1 MADLKV
7 VIGALL
13 DQSQAK
19 QDLAAQLKKIGNL
32 KVHVE
37 TDVDYQELTKYG
49 KFQNRLAQTIQKRA
63 QEQRNIELR
72 QAKAINSVIEKRYR
86 LMQRFSSIANQ
97 NLGELQSI
105 TGDAKVVGSSS
116 RGVQE
121 SLAAAQSLEVKYKEL
136 LQTFQSSKFD
146 NSTIERVSDEIQ
158 MLQKTYTSVM
168 SKLRKET
175 SYLTDTRQWE
185 DFTARIQAGRD
196 KLASMSD
203 ISVSALSF
211 DESSYAKFVELSNA
225 EIRDPVELKKW
236 EASIVELQ
244 RAFDKMNASEGKF
257 RESQEKLRQTISNNL
272 KTLEQFT
279 SNSRIAESSNKNIQ
293 QALGD
298 AQKIVVTYQ
307 EFRKKIDDPLMSED
321 EFADITQQIREFQK
335 EYTTVVANLRKQT
348 SFLVDSTKWDD
359 FSERI
364 DAGKEK
370 LASIETSLLS
380 KLPYDEANYDRI
392 SDLIYSDITNPV
404 ELKKWEKNIQAFE
417 ASLQQAV
424 VSMQKIQSLRQKLGD
439 SISGRINILEGFAS
453 SQGISQ
459 SESKRV
465 QQSYANIQK
474 LIAQYEELQK
484 VIQNP
489 MSSESDLDEVAKKIE
504 GLKKSFVEAVRDIKA
519 NTKFITDDDEWERFQ
534 ANLDAAKS
542 KLATFEIKN
551 SAFKS
556 DSDLVSQ
563 FAELQNALNG
573 IKDPKA
579 LRAWNSEYLA
589 FTERVKAAGKATL
602 SFTDTLKNN
611 ISKFTQWFTIGG
623 VVASTTRHIQEMYT
637 QVKALDDSLT
647 ELRKVSDLT
656 GASLE
661 SFVDKAFALGS
672 EIGRTGQ
679 EVIDATTTF
688 KRAGYTLDESLD
700 LAEAALVMTNV
711 GDNIGDTAEAASYL
725 ISVLKGF
732 NLSDTDAM
740 KVVDMINE
748 TSNNAAIDFD
758 NIAEGLRRV
767 SSTMSQT
774 GTSLSETIGLLTGG
788 FGQLRDIEMVS
799 SGKQEAPYAQKCA

>member
-37 TDVDYQELTKYG
+37 TDIDYQELTKYG
-49 KFQNRLAQTIQKRA
+49 LFQSQLAQTAQKRA
-63 QEQRNIELR
+63 QERRQTELR
-72 QAKAINSVIEKRYR
+72 QAKAINAAIEADYKASQTTQTKLAQSEARRRAEARKQEESQARAIEEKYQ
-86 LMQRFSSIANQ
+86 LAQRSERVATS
-97 NLGELQSI
+97 NLKELTLF
-105 TGDAKVVGSSS
+105 TGNERISDSSS
-116 RGVQE
+116 KKVQE
-121 SLAAAQSLEVKYKEL
+121 SLRDAQALETEYRKLIAVL
-136 LQTFQSSKFD
+136 TSPQSDFSMV
-146 NSTIERVSDEIQ
+146 EQASDEIKA
-158 MLQKTYTSVM
+158 LQKTYSSVI
-168 SKLRKET
+168 
-175 SYLTDTRQWE
+175 
-185 DFTARIQAGRD
+185 A
-196 KLASMSD
+196 
-203 ISVSALSF
+203 
-211 DESSYAKFVELSNA
+211 
-225 EIRDPVELKKW
+225 
-236 EASIVELQ
+236 
-244 RAFDKMNASEGKF
+244 
-257 RESQEKLRQTISNNL
+257 NL
-272 KTLEQFT
+272 K
-279 SNSRIAESSNKNIQ
+279 
-293 QALGD
+293 
-298 AQKIVVTYQ
+298 
-307 EFRKKIDDPLMSED
+307 
-321 EFADITQQIREFQK
+321 
-335 EYTTVVANLRKQT
+335 KQT
-348 SFLVDSTKWDD
+348 SFLVDSTEWED
-359 FSERI
+359 FSERVN
-364 DAGKEK
+364 AGREK
-370 LASIETSLLS
+370 LMSIMTSLPAGLS
-380 KLPYDEANYDRI
+380 FDKANYAKFADLANTDV
-392 SDLIYSDITNPV
+392 SDPTV
-404 ELKKWEKNIQAFE
+404 LKKWEKGIRELESAFNQAIASMQQFQ
-417 ASLQQAV
+417 SLQQKLDSS
-424 VSMQKIQSLRQKLGD
+424 VSG
-439 SISGRINILEGFAS
+439 NIDILKGLTS

-519 NTKFITDDDEWERFQ
+519 NTKFITNDDEWERFQ

-542 KLATFEIKN
+542 KLAIFEIKN

>member
-32 KVHVE
+32 KIHVE
-37 TDVDYQELTKYG
+37 TDVDYQELIKYVS
-49 KFQNRLAQTIQKRA
+49 FQNQLAQTAQKRA
-63 QEQRNIELR
+63 QERRQTELR
-72 QAKAINSVIEKRYR
+72 QAKAINAAIEANYKASQATQTKIAQSEARR
-86 LMQRFSSIANQ
+86 RAEARKQEESQARAINKSIEVEEKYQLAQ
-97 NLGELQSI
+97 QSERVVTSNLKELTLF
-105 TGDAKVVGSSS
+105 TGNERISDSSS
-116 RGVQE
+116 KKVQE
-121 SLAAAQSLEVKYKEL
+121 SLRDAQALETEYRKLIAVL
-136 LQTFQSSKFD
+136 TSPQSDFSMV
-146 NSTIERVSDEIQ
+146 EQASDEIKA
-158 MLQKTYTSVM
+158 LQKTYSSVI
-168 SKLRKET
+168 
-175 SYLTDTRQWE
+175 
-185 DFTARIQAGRD
+185 A
-196 KLASMSD
+196 
-203 ISVSALSF
+203 
-211 DESSYAKFVELSNA
+211 
-225 EIRDPVELKKW
+225 
-236 EASIVELQ
+236 
-244 RAFDKMNASEGKF
+244 
-257 RESQEKLRQTISNNL
+257 NL
-272 KTLEQFT
+272 K
-279 SNSRIAESSNKNIQ
+279 
-293 QALGD
+293 
-298 AQKIVVTYQ
+298 
-307 EFRKKIDDPLMSED
+307 
-321 EFADITQQIREFQK
+321 
-335 EYTTVVANLRKQT
+335 KQT
-348 SFLVDSTKWDD
+348 SFLVDSTEWED

-364 DAGKEK
+364 NAGREK
-370 LASIETSLLS
+370 LMSIMTSLPAGLS
-380 KLPYDEANYDRI
+380 FDKANYAKFADLANTDV
-392 SDLIYSDITNPV
+392 SDPTV
-404 ELKKWEKNIQAFE
+404 LKKWEKGIRELESAFNQAITSMQQFQ
-417 ASLQQAV
+417 SLQQKLDSS
-424 VSMQKIQSLRQKLGD
+424 VSG
-439 SISGRINILEGFAS
+439 NIDILKGLTS

-489 MSSESDLDEVAKKIE
+489 MSSESDLDEVAKKVE

-519 NTKFITDDDEWERFQ
+519 NTKFITNDDEWERFQ

-542 KLATFEIKN
+542 KLAVFEIKN

-661 SFVDKAFALGS
+661 SFVDKTFALGS

>member
-1 MADLKV
+1 MADLKI

-49 KFQNRLAQTIQKRA
+49 SFQNQLARTAQKRA
-63 QEQRNIELR
+63 QERRQTELR
-72 QAKAINSVIEKRYR
+72 QAKAINAAIEADYKASQATQTKIAQSEARRRAEARKQEESQARAINKAIEKKYQLAQQSERVVT
-86 LMQRFSSIANQ
+86 S
-97 NLGELQSI
+97 NLKELTLF
-105 TGDAKVVGSSS
+105 TGNERISDSSS
-116 RGVQE
+116 KKVQE
-121 SLAAAQSLEVKYKEL
+121 SLRDAQALETEHRKLIAVL
-136 LQTFQSSKFD
+136 TSPQSDFSMV
-146 NSTIERVSDEIQ
+146 EQASDEIKA
-158 MLQKTYTSVM
+158 LQKTYSSV
-168 SKLRKET
+168 
-175 SYLTDTRQWE
+175 
-185 DFTARIQAGRD
+185 I
-196 KLASMSD
+196 
-203 ISVSALSF
+203 
-211 DESSYAKFVELSNA
+211 
-225 EIRDPVELKKW
+225 
-236 EASIVELQ
+236 
-244 RAFDKMNASEGKF
+244 
-257 RESQEKLRQTISNNL
+257 
-272 KTLEQFT
+272 
-279 SNSRIAESSNKNIQ
+279 
-293 QALGD
+293 
-298 AQKIVVTYQ
+298 
-307 EFRKKIDDPLMSED
+307 
-321 EFADITQQIREFQK
+321 
-335 EYTTVVANLRKQT
+335 ANLRRETEFLTNSSEWESFNARIEKGRSQIALMMTSRPPNLFEDKSTYTKFMELFQADIPDPTALKQ
-348 SFLVDSTKWDD
+348 
-359 FSERI
+359 
-364 DAGKEK
+364 
-370 LASIETSLLS
+370 
-380 KLPYDEANYDRI
+380 
-392 SDLIYSDITNPV
+392 
-404 ELKKWEKNIQAFE
+404 WEKGIRELELEFKQANDSIQQFQ
-417 ASLQQAV
+417 SLQQKLDSS
-424 VSMQKIQSLRQKLGD
+424 VSG
-439 SISGRINILEGFAS
+439 NIDILKGLTS

-556 DSDLVSQ
+556 DSGLASQ

-740 KVVDMINE
+740 KVIDMINE